1 MIDWGA
7 YVIVASIIWSDGETS
22 DYHPS
27 TRFDQVSCLKTAM
40 RINAEWRAN
49 GIIGFATCNL
59 ADPDG
64 GPKASSGENYRTN
77 PRVVT
82 IVTQAIIDRGAGKP
96 RDHSNEQTQRVD
108 TSVLTPE
115 KREALAALLREAM
128 GL

>member
-1 MIDWGA
+1 MTKNSEDK
-7 YVIVASIIWSDGETS
+7 V
-22 DYHPS
+22 
-27 TRFDQVSCLKTAM
+27 KTTV
-40 RINAEWRAN
+40 RPVHRPRQGGWLLPWQKGQSGNP
-49 GIIGFATCNL
+49 GGV
-59 ADPDG
+59 G
-64 GPKASSGENYRTN
+64 GPGSTYHEARKLCAQHTPEAILKQIELMRTCDD

-128 GL
+128 GLQ

>member
-1 MIDWGA
+1 MR
-7 YVIVASIIWSDGETS
+7 SLR
-22 DYHPS
+22 P
-27 TRFDQVSCLKTAM
+27 TRVGQQTGRKLIRKQIELM
-40 RINAEWRAN
+40 R
-49 GIIGFATCNL
+49 TC
-59 ADPDG
+59 DD
-64 GPKASSGENYRTN
+64 

-128 GL
+128 GLP